1 MRKTVKGKPVSIYL
15 EPDVQAYLE
24 EEGGYSPA
32 VNRLIKEHKDCRE
45 AISTM
50 LKVGSMSV
58 TLGSLVAIMLS
69 QAQQVLVRKPTKDG
83 SGEVL

>member
-1 MRKTVKGKPVSIYL
+1 MRKTKGKPVSIYL

-45 AISTM
+45 RLALRLNVDPRTI
-50 LKVGSMSV
+50 
-58 TLGSLVAIMLS
+58 TLGSVVTIVSSLAHPAVS
-69 QAQQVLVRKPTKDG
+69 TKDG